1 MLHQIEWFYQQ
12 NLFLNQSFGLETLL
26 LFFVELPFVP
36 RQPSLAWTIATAKVT
51 KNKNQISTLITILW
65 IAPQYSKLKSTK
77 KWLKH
82 VINVHFLVSINSL
95 NLLTIVVAFYRMVKK
110 WLVIQWRLVKKHP
123 CMLGFLW

>member
-1 MLHQIEWFYQQ
+1 MLLQLGSLLQGRQHERQ
-12 NLFLNQSFGLETLL
+12 NDFFEPLC
-26 LFFVELPFVP
+26 FVELPFNP
-36 RQPSLAWTIATAKVT
+36 TSRLAWTIATAKVT
-51 KNKNQISTLITILW
+51 KNKNQISNLITILW
-65 IAPQYSKLKSTK
+65 ISPQYSKLKSTIK

-110 WLVIQWRLVKKHP
+110 WLVIQWRLVKKHF

>member
-1 MLHQIEWFYQQ
+1 MLLQLGSF
-12 NLFLNQSFGLETLL
+12 LFLQQSKYFNQFIKPLC
-26 LFFVELPFVP
+26 FVELPFNP
-36 RQPSLAWTIATAKVT
+36 TSRLAWTIATAKVT
-51 KNKNQISTLITILW
+51 KNKNQISNLITILW
-65 IAPQYSKLKSTK
+65 ISPQYSKLKSIIK

-110 WLVIQWRLVKKHP
+110 WLVIQWRLVKKHF